1 MRVLMHSSG
10 AFDTGTPGRARSDGS
25 AVRPRSLLRSL
36 LYRMMFVL
44 SSSHGN
50 PGELSAPPRQPRG
63 ARGGYTA
70 GGDPGEEWS
79 LSGCPDIVLPKFRVA
94 VFVNGCFWHQ
104 HPGCRKATLPKSN
117 REFWAQKL
125 RGNQERDA
133 MARDTLSR
141 AGWKTKILWECEID
155 DRSLG
160 RLVRWIVRVSSP
172 AITSFE
178 RED

>member
-1 MRVLMHSSG
+1 MSMDTVSPEIRSRIMSRV
-10 AFDTGTPGRARSDGS
+10 RARDTLPERR
-25 AVRPRSLLRSL
+25 VRSYLHRAGLRFRLHQRSL
-36 LYRMMFVL
+36 
-44 SSSHGN
+44 
-50 PGELSAPPRQPRG
+50 P
-63 ARGGYTA
+63 
-70 GGDPGEEWS
+70 
-79 LSGCPDIVLPKFRVA
+79 GCPDIVLPKFRVA
-94 VFVNGCFWHQ
+94 IFVNGCFWHQ

-117 REFWAQKL
+117 REFWAEKL

-133 MARDTLSR
+133 VALDALSK

-178 RED
+178 QED